1 MELFCKSL
9 FVLCVQIISDVW
21 WKIEIDMHAK
31 TQAVAAWKEMHT
43 LCVIANKCLIY
54 GDKTS
59 TLSRIYVL
67 IRVLIVISIKLQIM
81 ATTVLAEI
89 KIKFLQCKYISPWW
103 SLKD

>member
-1 MELFCKSL
+1 MQSL

-21 WKIEIDMHAK
+21 WKIEIDMHAN
-31 TQAVAAWKEMHT
+31 TQVVAAWKEMHT
-43 LCVIANKCLIY
+43 LCVIANKYLIH

-67 IRVLIVISIKLQIM
+67 TRVLIGLVISIKLQIM

-89 KIKFLQCKYISPWW
+89 KMKFL
-103 SLKD
+103 